1 MSQHETVFL
10 VDDEPGMLKAL
21 GRLLRAEGFKVQP
34 FASAAAFLAAL
45 LPPCCACLV
54 LDVFMPGMD
63 GLELQR
69 RLTAG
74 GSPLPVIFLTGHGD
88 IPMSVRAIKAGAVDF
103 LTKPVQ
109 AADLLQAVRAALA
122 QAAGQAAELKTTSEL
137 RTKLARLTPREREV
151 MEHII
156 AGKQNKEIAAELGT
170 GEQTIKIHRTR
181 LMQKLELKTVAGLV
195 QLAARLGVHPG
206 GRT

>member
-34 FASAAAFLAAL
+34 FASAAAFMAAPP
-45 LPPCCACLV
+45 PPCCACLV

-74 GSPLPVIFLTGHGD
+74 GSPVPVIFLTGHGD

-109 AADLLQAVRAALA
+109 AADLLQAVRAALT

-137 RTKLARLTPREREV
+137 RTKLARLTLREREV
-151 MEHII
+151 MEHVI
-156 AGKQNKEIAAELGT
+156 AGKQNKEIAADLGT
-170 GEQTIKIHRTR
+170 GEQTIKIHRMR
-181 LMQKLELKTVAGLV
+181 LMEKLELKTVAGLV
-195 QLAARLGVHPG
+195 QLAARLGVRPG
-206 GRT
+206 GPA

>member
-1 MSQHETVFL
+1 
-10 VDDEPGMLKAL
+10 
-21 GRLLRAEGFKVQP
+21 
-34 FASAAAFLAAL
+34 
-45 LPPCCACLV
+45 
-54 LDVFMPGMD
+54 
-63 GLELQR
+63 
-69 RLTAG
+69 
-74 GSPLPVIFLTGHGD
+74 VIFLTGHGD

-170 GEQTIKIHRTR
+170 GEQTIKIHRMR